1 MECAIRE
8 ATSEDCDHLMGL
20 IQEIAD
26 YHHLGAEVTIN
37 SQVLKAD
44 GFGKDPFY
52 KCILAERP
60 VEKGCQKARIIGYAL
75 FFYGYS
81 VNHGRIVYLENL
93 YVVSEFRDKGIGR
106 QLLSK
111 VAEIALGAGCVE
123 MKFVTM
129 EWNSRAKAFYTRLGA
144 HDTTE
149 SEQWHCMEIG
159 RDALQRL
166 AQSRKEHGGDQ

>member
-8 ATSEDCDHLMGL
+8 ATSEDCECLMSL
-20 IQEIAD
+20 IKEIAD
-26 YHHLGAEVTIN
+26 YHHLGGEVTIN
-37 SQVLKAD
+37 SEVLKAD
-44 GFGKDPFY
+44 GFGKNPFY

-60 VEKGCQKARIIGYAL
+60 MRNGCQQAHVIGHAL
-75 FFYGYS
+75 FFFGYS

-93 YVVSEFRDKGIGR
+93 YVVSEFRGKGIGR

-111 VAEIALGAGCVE
+111 VAEMALDAGCVE

-129 EWNSRAKAFYTRLGA
+129 EWNARAKAFYTRLGA

-149 SEQWHCMEIG
+149 SEQWHCMELG
-159 RDALQRL
+159 REGLERL
-166 AQSRKEHGGDQ
+166 AQSKKSP